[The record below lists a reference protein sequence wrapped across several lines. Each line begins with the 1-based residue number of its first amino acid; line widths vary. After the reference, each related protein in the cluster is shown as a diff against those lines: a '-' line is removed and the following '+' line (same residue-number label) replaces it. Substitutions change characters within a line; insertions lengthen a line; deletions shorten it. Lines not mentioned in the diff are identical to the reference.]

1 MNKGYR
7 YILTCID
14 IFSKFAWVI
23 PTKDKTGLSMIH
35 AFRKNFKTR
44 RKPKKLQTDKGT
56 EYTNNI
62 FQKFLKRENVHFY
75 TSEND
80 EIKASI
86 VERFNRTLK
95 NKMYKYFTA
104 SKTEKYIDLL
114 PDMIKSYNTSKHRT
128 IGMTPTEA
136 SQLRNPSDI
145 VNLYN
150 KIYSKV
156 DKMKFSKKKFKIG
169 DLVRIS
175 KYKGAFE
182 KGYTPN
188 YTTEVFQIKK
198 IYKGK
203 PDLYSIVDV
212 KGVLVAGR
220 FYSEEMKIYDGKTFK
235 KLIKKRKRGNVQQ
248 FFIEYDWHKPE
259 WVNARTYYKLLKG

>member
-1 MNKGYR
+1 M
-7 YILTCID
+7 
-14 IFSKFAWVI
+14 IFAFKKIF
-23 PTKDKTGLSMIH
+23 KTGQ
-35 AFRKNFKTR
+35 
-44 RKPKKLQTDKGT
+44 KPSKLQTDKGT

-136 SQLRNPSDI
+136 SQLRNPSNI

-156 DKMKFSKKKFKIG
+156 DKMKFSKKMILYESVNIK
-169 DLVRIS
+169 VHS
-175 KYKGAFE
+175 KRD
-182 KGYTPN
+182 T
-188 YTTEVFQIKK
+188 Q
-198 IYKGK
+198 
-203 PDLYSIVDV
+203 
-212 KGVLVAGR
+212 R
-220 FYSEEMKIYDGKTFK
+220 
-235 KLIKKRKRGNVQQ
+235 
-248 FFIEYDWHKPE
+248 
-259 WVNARTYYKLLKG
+259 